1 MQIKFITW
9 AGDRKQGI
17 YNWWPNRQPLKYL
30 NLSDINNEQY
40 NILIFIVVLS
50 TNNYRNDYT
59 TVPSNSSVACIWR
72 LLYMTLLSKY
82 S

>member
-1 MQIKFITW
+1 MQIAYIIW

-40 NILIFIVVLS
+40 INLCC
-50 TNNYRNDYT
+50 
-59 TVPSNSSVACIWR
+59 CIKQ
-72 LLYMTLLSKY
+72 YKHI
-82 S
+82 